1 MLEKIEY
8 KVGSLSCLCLFI
20 RKRGCKINNEKKLL
34 HFQYAEAITET
45 IGGQI
50 LRSSDNLEL
59 WGIPVCSVLVIV
71 GILRSINESTTKIT
85 YEVEDETAIRWLKA
99 KRTKEESSLK
109 INNYV
114 RIVSRL
120 HIEKGVKQIV
130 IMRIQNLDDLNEL
143 TNHLLEVTY

>member
-1 MLEKIEY
+1 MNKNNKHRLE
-8 KVGSLSCLCLFI
+8 
-20 RKRGCKINNEKKLL
+20 
-34 HFQYAEAITET
+34 
-45 IGGQI
+45 GQI

-85 YEVEDETAIRWLKA
+85 YEVEDETGTITAIRWLKA